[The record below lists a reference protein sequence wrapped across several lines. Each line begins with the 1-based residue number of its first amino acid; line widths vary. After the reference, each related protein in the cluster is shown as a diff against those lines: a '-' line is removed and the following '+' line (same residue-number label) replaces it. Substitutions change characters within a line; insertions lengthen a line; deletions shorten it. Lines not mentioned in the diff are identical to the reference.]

1 MAITTNKEKTV
12 FDLEQIQRGDFIRLQ
27 KEAESEV
34 VNGIV
39 AVVKPTELTVFYLP
53 KMSNVSN
60 YIVIRVEDV
69 DNWYSIV
76 WSSDL
81 TEIKGVDATDENG
94 NP

>member
-1 MAITTNKEKTV
+1 MAITTNKEKVV

-27 KEAESEV
+27 KKIEDEA

-69 DNWYSIV
+69 KDWHSIL

-81 TEIKGVDATDENG
+81 TGIKGAESTDETTTI
-94 NP
+94 

>member
-1 MAITTNKEKTV
+1 MAITTNKEKIV
-12 FDLEQIQRGDFIRLQ
+12 FDLEQIRRGDFIRLQ
-27 KEAESEV
+27 KKIDDEA

-69 DNWYSIV
+69 KDWHSIL

-81 TEIKGVDATDENG
+81 TEIKGAESTDETTTI
-94 NP
+94 